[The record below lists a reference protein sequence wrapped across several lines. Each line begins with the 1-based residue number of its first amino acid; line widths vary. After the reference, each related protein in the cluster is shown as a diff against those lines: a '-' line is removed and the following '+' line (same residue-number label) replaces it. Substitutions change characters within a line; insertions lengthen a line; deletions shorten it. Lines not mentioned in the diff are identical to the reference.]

1 MAQIS
6 CAKFDIQYFF
16 GILQFLDD
24 RLTYW
29 NFVMK
34 KISKYISKIK
44 QSWQELPV
52 SAIFYEWHYVV

>member
-6 CAKFDIQYFF
+6 CANFDIQYFF

-24 RLTYW
+24 RLTYR

-44 QSWQELPV
+44 QS
-52 SAIFYEWHYVV
+52 